1 MNKIKSL
8 IKANTIILKIVV
20 IHDLCNVVVSLI
32 FYKLIPLILNYPQS
46 TYDTQFQWELENTK
60 YSQQYLMI
68 TLLTIIFL
76 NIWLCYSLRC
86 LYNFDNTI
94 FSKDLSEIEAI
105 RVKCIQFP
113 VVAYIVQSLLPSA
126 FIISII
132 TVSTKNITTVTFK
145 LWIMFFS
152 LGTLIATFSYIFTK
166 KLYVRILL
174 KTNFHEYKNNSKLSL
189 KVKII
194 IQLIPIFIVAL
205 LFISLIG
212 YSRLIKEK
220 GEIIFKLYDYE
231 ITQVLERLDIK
242 TKDDMVRLL
251 DEIALVNQGDEV
263 FIIPPSE
270 GQILKSR
277 ELPQLS
283 EFFIKHMNEI
293 ALSADGHVFDYYG
306 VDAQGIAK
314 QILLDN
320 QIWVIGVRYLVG
332 SDETL
337 TFFAI
342 SFAALFAINF
352 IVILYFAKT
361 LTDDIS
367 RVTQNL
373 EEIASG
379 VDQTFEKRLVITS
392 NDEIGDLV
400 IAFNKIQSLEKR
412 SIEAIKEQ
420 QAILI
425 EQERLASL
433 GQLIGG
439 IAHNLKT
446 PIMSISGGI
455 EALKDLAY
463 EYRDSIGDR
472 SVNDQDHKEIA
483 KEMLTWLEKMKPYC
497 AYMSDVIS
505 AVKGQAVQMIST
517 NTVKFTV
524 DEVVKRVEL
533 LLKHELKKY
542 HCVLNVNSHVDVSTE
557 LKGEINNLV
566 QVFDNIIINAMQ
578 AYDGENGTIDL
589 EIVRSGDNVEFT
601 IKDYGKGIPKN
612 VADRLFKEMITT
624 KGKNG
629 TGLGLYM
636 SYATIR
642 GRFGGN
648 MSFVTK
654 EGCGTTFFISIPCVA
669 YGNQEED
676 K

>member
-46 TYDTQFQWELENTK
+46 TYDTKFQWELENTK

-94 FSKDLSEIEAI
+94 YSKDLSEIEAI

-220 GEIIFKLYDYE
+220 GEIIFRLYDYE

-483 KEMLTWLEKMKPYC
+483 KEMLMWLEKMKPYC